1 MKKRRFSNL
10 TKFNAARAHFE
21 PFTHHEH
28 TFLAFEHERRRV
40 RSSGGHRRY
49 VYVLLFFY
57 DYSLRAFREEALFAS
72 SRVFHVFVVVVMEF
86 ERRSASSP
94 VMNTNEIPIKLPER
108 YASRRRQTRVIREDD
123 INDELIL
130 ERRREEYT
138 SFFLSF
144 VYEFRSVKRTAGK
157 QNRTRNKCLRR
168 LCCVYFSL
176 SFGLFRCEETER
188 RRLRRSFSLVV
199 PRLRRSRN
207 VSFVLTTRFYS
218 NT

>member
-1 MKKRRFSNL
+1 MSAPPFSPS
-10 TKFNAARAHFE
+10 NANDDAFVRAAD
-21 PFTHHEH
+21 TTDG
-28 TFLAFEHERRRV
+28 TF
-40 RSSGGHRRY
+40 
-49 VYVLLFFY
+49 YVLLFLV
-57 DYSLRAFREEALFAS
+57 SLTSSSLWNLNAS
-72 SRVFHVFVVVVMEF
+72 FS
-86 ERRSASSP
+86 SSSP

-144 VYEFRSVKRTAGK
+144 VYEFRSVQRTAGK

>member
-1 MKKRRFSNL
+1 
-10 TKFNAARAHFE
+10 
-21 PFTHHEH
+21 
-28 TFLAFEHERRRV
+28 
-40 RSSGGHRRY
+40 
-49 VYVLLFFY
+49 
-57 DYSLRAFREEALFAS
+57 
-72 SRVFHVFVVVVMEF
+72 MEF

-130 ERRREEYT
+130 ERRREEYLILSLFRVRISIGAKDGGEAKSDEKQVFT
-138 SFFLSF
+138 KTLLRVFL
-144 VYEFRSVKRTAGK
+144 
-157 QNRTRNKCLRR
+157 
-168 LCCVYFSL
+168 SL